1 LRAPDENGPIRG
13 PAKRA
18 ATAESCS
25 GATSVRG
32 EVTAIVRRNS
42 IPKGSAPHEA
52 STEFPY
58 INRELSSLEFNRR
71 VLFEAGDDRN
81 PLLERV
87 KFLAIFA
94 SNMDE
99 FFQIR
104 VSGLMEQ
111 AQAKAAPSSPGD
123 KPAAEQLAAIRTR
136 VREMLLEQA
145 QAFERVCAALSETG
159 ISIVGYAE
167 VPEHHEALRQRFIDE
182 IYPVLTPLAVD
193 PGHPFPYI
201 STLSLS
207 LAIRIEDPDDGEE
220 RFARVKVPSLLSR
233 LIEIEPSK
241 FVLVEEVI
249 AANLDMLFSGMTI
262 RETHLFRVTRNADF
276 ELEEDEA
283 DDLLLAIEE
292 ELRRRR
298 FGDAVRLEVDRAMP
312 PAMRQI
318 LERGVGVGPEDCYEV
333 GGMLDHTGLM
343 QLAGLDRPDLKLAPY
358 TPVVPPRLAP
368 PDEDEPADVFAAI
381 RAGDLLVHHPYESFA
396 ASTQRFIAQAA
407 TDPEVLSIKM
417 TLYRTSGDSPIV
429 RDLISAAERGKQVV
443 VLVEIKARFD
453 EQANIEWARKLEQA
467 GAHVVYG
474 LVGLKTHSKTSLV
487 VRREGSALRRYV
499 HIGTGN
505 YNPGTARLYTD
516 LGLLSCR
523 PELGADVSDLF
534 NVLTGLSRQRDFRR
548 LIVAPMN
555 LRNWVLSMIERETN
569 HARAGKPAGIFLKL
583 NSLVDPACIAALYDA
598 SQAGVQVDLLIRGI
612 CSLWPGLPGV
622 SEGIQV
628 RSIVGQ
634 YLEHSRIFNFANDGR
649 PEWYI
654 GSADLMERNLDR
666 RVEAIVP
673 VEDLEA
679 QEKIRALV
687 DMMLTDDRRS
697 WQLGADGAYHR
708 TEELTGVPGT
718 IDTFETLQVRSVAA
732 VALEAVAP
740 RRPHAGAGSLDP
752 RA

>member
-1 LRAPDENGPIRG
+1 
-13 PAKRA
+13 
-18 ATAESCS
+18 
-25 GATSVRG
+25 
-32 EVTAIVRRNS
+32 VTAIVRRN
-42 IPKGSAPHEA
+42 PEEEGSTPQEA
-52 STEFPY
+52 SSEFPY

-71 VLFEAGDDRN
+71 VLFEAGDERN

-136 VREMLLEQA
+136 VRETLVEQGRT
-145 QAFERVCAALSETG
+145 FEGICAALGDAG
-159 ISIVGYAE
+159 ISIVGYGD
-167 VPEHHEALRQRFIDE
+167 VPEHHEALRQRFTDE

-220 RFARVKVPSLLSR
+220 LFARVKVPSLLPR
-233 LIEIEPSK
+233 LLQIEPSK

-283 DDLLLAIEE
+283 DDLLMAIQE
-292 ELRRRR
+292 ELQRRR
-298 FGDAVRLEVDRAMP
+298 FGDAVRLEVDSGMP
-312 PAMRQI
+312 AAMRQI
-318 LERGVGVGPEDCYEV
+318 LEKGVGVGPEDCYEV

-343 QLAGLDRPDLKLAPY
+343 MLAGLDRPDLKLPPY
-358 TPVVPPRLAP
+358 IPTVPPRLVP
-368 PDEDEPADVFAAI
+368 PDEDEPVDVFAAI

-407 TDPEVLSIKM
+407 GDPEVLSIKM

-453 EQANIEWARKLEQA
+453 EQANIDWARKLEQA

-555 LRNWVLSMIERETN
+555 LRNWILSMIEREAS
-569 HARAGKPAGIFLKL
+569 HAREGKPARIVLKL
-583 NSLVDPACIAALYDA
+583 NSLVDPACVAALYAA

-612 CSLWPGLPGV
+612 CSLWPGLRGV

-634 YLEHSRIFNFANDGR
+634 YLEHSRIFSFANDGR

-666 RVEAIVP
+666 RVEAVVP
-673 VEDLEA
+673 VEDADA
-679 QEKIRALV
+679 QEKIRGLFEV
-687 DMMLTDDRRS
+687 MLADDRRS
-697 WQLGADGAYHR
+697 WQLGADGEYHR

-718 IDTFETLQVRSVAA
+718 IDTFEILKARSLASIA
-732 VALEAVAP
+732 VEAVAP

>member
-1 LRAPDENGPIRG
+1 MHRG
-13 PAKRA
+13 N
-18 ATAESCS
+18 
-25 GATSVRG
+25 
-32 EVTAIVRRNS
+32 VTAIVRRNS
-42 IPKGSAPHEA
+42 APQGSAPLEA
-52 STEFPY
+52 SAEFPY

-71 VLFEAGDDRN
+71 VLYEAGDDRN
-81 PLLERV
+81 PLLERA

-104 VSGLMEQ
+104 VAGLMEQ

-123 KPAAEQLAAIRTR
+123 KPAAEQLTAIRTR
-136 VREMLLEQA
+136 VREMLVEQA
-145 QAFERVCAALSETG
+145 EAFEGVCAALHDAG
-159 ISIVGYAE
+159 ISIVDYDE
-167 VPEHHEALRQRFIDE
+167 VPEHHETLRQRFTDE

-220 RFARVKVPSLLSR
+220 RFARVKVPPLLAR
-233 LIEIEPSK
+233 FIQIEPSK
-241 FVLVEEVI
+241 FVLLEQVI

-262 RETHLFRVTRNADF
+262 RETHLFRVTRNADL

-312 PAMRQI
+312 ASMRQI

-333 GGMLDHTGLM
+333 AGMLDHTSLM

-358 TPVVPPRLAP
+358 TPVVPARLVP
-368 PDEDEPADVFAAI
+368 PDEDEPADLFAAI

-429 RDLISAAERGKQVV
+429 RDLILAAERGKQVV

-487 VRREGSALRRYV
+487 VRREGSTLRRYV

-516 LGLLSCR
+516 LGLFSCR
-523 PELGADVSDLF
+523 PELGSDVSDLF

-548 LIVAPMN
+548 VIVAPMN
-555 LRNWVLSMIERETN
+555 LRDWVLTMIDREVG
-569 HARAGKPAGIFLKL
+569 HARAGKPARIILKL
-583 NSLVDPACIAALYDA
+583 NSLVDPACIEALYAA

-612 CSLWPGLPGV
+612 CSLWPGLPEV
-622 SEGIQV
+622 SEGIKV

-634 YLEHSRIFNFANDGR
+634 YLEHSRVFHFANDGR

-687 DMMLTDDRRS
+687 DVMLSDDRRS
-697 WQLGADGAYHR
+697 WQLAEDGAYHR
-708 TEELTGVPGT
+708 TEDLNGAPGT
-718 IDTFETLQVRSVAA
+718 IDTFEILKARAMAA
-732 VALEAVAP
+732 VAIEAVAP
-740 RRPHAGAGSLDP
+740 HRPHAGAGSLDP

>member
-1 LRAPDENGPIRG
+1 M
-13 PAKRA
+13 
-18 ATAESCS
+18 
-25 GATSVRG
+25 
-32 EVTAIVRRNS
+32 TAIVRRNS
-42 IPKGSAPHEA
+42 ARPAPEA
-52 STEFPY
+52 GAETAFPY
-58 INRELSSLEFNRR
+58 MNRELSSLEFNYR
-71 VLFEAGDDRN
+71 VLCEAADERN

-111 AQAKAAPSSPGD
+111 AEAHAAPTTPGER
-123 KPAAEQLAAIRTR
+123 PPAEQLGAIRTR
-136 VREMLLEQA
+136 FRELLDIQHRT
-145 QAFERVCAALSETG
+145 FDDVCRRLAEAGIDMVEYSE
-159 ISIVGYAE
+159 I
-167 VPEHHEALRQRFIDE
+167 PEHHAELRQRFIDE

-207 LAIRIEDPDDGEE
+207 IAIRMEDPEEGEE
-220 RFARVKVPSLLSR
+220 RFARVKVPPVLPR
-233 LIEIEPSK
+233 FMPVGPDR
-241 FVLVEEVI
+241 FVLLEQVI
-249 AANLDMLFSGMTI
+249 AANLDLLFSGMI
-262 RETHLFRVTRNADF
+262 IHETHLFRVTRNADL

-283 DDLLLAIEE
+283 DDLLMAIEE

-298 FGDAVRLEVDRAMP
+298 FGEAVRLEVDRGMP
-312 PAMRQI
+312 AGMRQI
-318 LERGVGVGPEDCYEV
+318 LEKGVGVDPDDCFEIPS
-333 GGMLDHTGLM
+333 MLDHTALW
-343 QLAGLDRPDLKLAPY
+343 QIAGLDRPDLKLPPFSPV
-358 TPVVPPRLAP
+358 TPARLVP

-381 RAGDLLVHHPYESFA
+381 RAGDILVHHPYESFA
-396 ASTQRFIAQAA
+396 ASTQRFVNQAA

-429 RDLISAAERGKQVV
+429 RDLIAAAERGKQVV

-453 EQANIEWARKLEQA
+453 EEANIVWARKLEQA

-487 VRREGSALRRYV
+487 VRREGSTLRRYV

-516 LGLLSCR
+516 FGLLSCR

-555 LRNWVLSMIERETN
+555 LRSWILDMIGRETSL
-569 HARAGKPAGIFLKL
+569 ARSGSKARIVLKL
-583 NSLVDPACIAALYDA
+583 NSLVDPACVAALYTA
-598 SQAGVQVDLLIRGI
+598 SQAGVEVDLIIRGI
-612 CSLWPGLPGV
+612 CSLLPGV
-622 SEGIQV
+622 PDVSDRIRV

-634 YLEHSRIFNFANDGR
+634 YLEHSRVFYFENGGR
-649 PEWYI
+649 PEMFI

-673 VEDLEA
+673 IEDLEA
-679 QEKIRALV
+679 RDRIHFVL
-687 DMMLTDDRRS
+687 DLMLSDERRS
-697 WQLGADGAYHR
+697 WQLASDGTYRR
-708 TEELTGVPGT
+708 TEEITGTPG
-718 IDTFETLQVRSVAA
+718 IVDTFETLKDRALEVAA
-732 VALEAVAP
+732 SAVVP
-740 RRPHAGAGSLDP
+740 RRPHAGQGSLDP

>member
-1 LRAPDENGPIRG
+1 
-13 PAKRA
+13 
-18 ATAESCS
+18 
-25 GATSVRG
+25 
-32 EVTAIVRRNS
+32 VTAIVRRNS

-71 VLFEAGDDRN
+71 VLFEAGDGRN

-136 VREMLLEQA
+136 VREMLLEQG
-145 QAFERVCAALSETG
+145 QAFERVCAALSEAG

-220 RFARVKVPSLLSR
+220 RFARVKVPSLLPR

-241 FVLVEEVI
+241 FVLVEELI

-343 QLAGLDRPDLKLAPY
+343 QLAGLDRPDLKLALY

-487 VRREGSALRRYV
+487 VRREGSTLRRYV

-555 LRNWVLSMIERETN
+555 LRNWILSMIERETN
-569 HARAGKPAGIFLKL
+569 HARAGKPARIFLKL

-679 QEKIRALV
+679 QEKIRSLV

-718 IDTFETLQVRSVAA
+718 IDTFETLQARSVAA

-740 RRPHAGAGSLDP
+740 RRPHAGVGSLDP

>member
-1 LRAPDENGPIRG
+1 V
-13 PAKRA
+13 K
-18 ATAESCS
+18 
-25 GATSVRG
+25 V
-32 EVTAIVRRNS
+32 AIVRRNS
-42 IPKGSAPHEA
+42 ASKGSPSREA
-52 STEFPY
+52 ASEFPY
-58 INRELSSLEFNRR
+58 INRELSSLEFHRR
-71 VLFEAGDDRN
+71 VLFEASDERN

-111 AQAKAAPSSPGD
+111 AQANAAPSGPED
-123 KPAAEQLAAIRTR
+123 KPAAQQLAAIRTR
-136 VREMLLEQA
+136 ASEMLVEQGEV
-145 QAFERVCAALSETG
+145 FERVRAALSDAG
-159 ISIVGYAE
+159 ISIVAYAE
-167 VPEHHEALRQRFIDE
+167 VPEHHEALRQRFTDE

-233 LIEIEPSK
+233 LIQIEPSK

-298 FGDAVRLEVDRAMP
+298 FGDAVRLEVDRGMP
-312 PAMRQI
+312 PSMRHI
-318 LERGVGVGPEDCYEV
+318 LERGVGVGAEDCYEV
-333 GGMLDHTGLM
+333 GGMLDQTGLM
-343 QLAGLDRPDLKLAPY
+343 QLAGLDRPDLKLPPY
-358 TPVVPPRLAP
+358 TPIVPTRLEP

-396 ASTQRFIAQAA
+396 ASTQRFIAQAS

-453 EQANIEWARKLEQA
+453 EQANIGWARQLEQA

-555 LRNWVLSMIERETN
+555 LRNWILAMIVRETS
-569 HARAGKPAGIFLKL
+569 HARAGRPARIVLKL
-583 NSLVDPACIAALYDA
+583 NSLVDPACVAALYAA

-612 CSLWPGLPGV
+612 CSLWPGVPGV

-634 YLEHSRIFNFANDGR
+634 YLEHSRIFSFANDGQ

-673 VEDLEA
+673 VEDPQA
-679 QEKIRALV
+679 QDTLRSLIDV
-687 DMMLTDDRRS
+687 MFSDDRRS

-708 TEELTGVPGT
+708 TEELTGVQGT
-718 IDTFETLQVRSVAA
+718 IDTFETLQARAMAYFA
-732 VALEAVAP
+732 VEAVEP